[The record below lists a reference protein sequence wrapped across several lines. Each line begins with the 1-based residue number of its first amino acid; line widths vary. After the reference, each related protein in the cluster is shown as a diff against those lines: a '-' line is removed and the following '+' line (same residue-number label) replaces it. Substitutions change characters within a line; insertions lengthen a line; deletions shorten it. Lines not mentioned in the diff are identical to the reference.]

1 MNDFID
7 WDRALID
14 YTDDVCGL
22 SKAQW
27 REKLAADTETFLA
40 DGGEIEYLPYD
51 PIPEITARV
60 GRWQA
65 MGQTELDEMLD
76 AVDDDDVNVY

>member
-27 REKLAADTETFLA
+27 REKLAADTEKFLA
-40 DGGEIEYLPYD
+40 DGGEIEVLPYD
-51 PIPEITARV
+51 PKPEIMARV
-60 GRWQA
+60 GRWQS
-65 MGQTELDEMLD
+65 MGHAELDEMLD
-76 AVDDDDVNVY
+76 AHSDDDLEVY

>member
-1 MNDFID
+1 MNTFTD

-14 YTDDVCGL
+14 YTDDVCGM

-27 REKLAADTETFLA
+27 REKLKADTDTFVA
-40 DGGEIEYLPYD
+40 NGGEIEVLPYD
-51 PIPEITARV
+51 PMPEIMARV

-65 MGQTELDEMLD
+65 MGHAELDGMLD
-76 AVDDDDVNVY
+76 AVDDEDVY

>member
-1 MNDFID
+1 MNTFTD

-14 YTDDVCGL
+14 YTYDVCGL
-22 SKAQW
+22 NKTQW
-27 REKLAADTETFLA
+27 REKIATDTATFLA

-51 PIPEITARV
+51 PMPEIMARV

-65 MGQTELDEMLD
+65 MGQTEMDEMLD
-76 AVDDDDVNVY
+76 VTDDETNVY

>member
-1 MNDFID
+1 MNTFTD

-22 SKAQW
+22 NKTQW
-27 REKLAADTETFLA
+27 REKIAKDTEQFLA

-51 PIPEITARV
+51 PMPEIMARV

-65 MGQTELDEMLD
+65 MGQTEMDEMLD
-76 AVDDDDVNVY
+76 VTDDETNVY